1 MDRIMQCNQL
11 LIQAPRMIVDFGR
24 VAQAGIPLARR
35 QQVADTYL
43 EWYTLGQRVIL
54 DELRTYF
61 ESRYTAAIGGSLS
74 IQDMLIRLVST
85 AEDDL
90 RHLWVQSVGF
100 KWSVEEQCEVLRMT
114 RREIFPRQPQIPYDT
129 RLAIATICKRLYYES
144 SIERLFVENGCL
156 LPWWMPPLKAV
167 PSKRM
172 TLVMGWF
179 DGIVLAAPE
188 RELTIARA
196 VCQEILRKPGR
207 VQQVREEV
215 LNILQQLAPPNAAP
229 VLPVLM
235 EIPRGTARHSSQP
248 IAAGWSN

>member
-114 RREIFPRQPQIPYDT
+114 DPLRHASGDCNDLQAPLLRIQYRAALRRE
-129 RLAIATICKRLYYES
+129 RLPA
-144 SIERLFVENGCL
+144 
-156 LPWWMPPLKAV
+156 
-167 PSKRM
+167 
-172 TLVMGWF
+172 TLVDATTQGSTLET
-179 DGIVLAAPE
+179 DDTCHGLV
-188 RELTIARA
+188 
-196 VCQEILRKPGR
+196 
-207 VQQVREEV
+207 
-215 LNILQQLAPPNAAP
+215 
-229 VLPVLM
+229 
-235 EIPRGTARHSSQP
+235 
-248 IAAGWSN
+248 